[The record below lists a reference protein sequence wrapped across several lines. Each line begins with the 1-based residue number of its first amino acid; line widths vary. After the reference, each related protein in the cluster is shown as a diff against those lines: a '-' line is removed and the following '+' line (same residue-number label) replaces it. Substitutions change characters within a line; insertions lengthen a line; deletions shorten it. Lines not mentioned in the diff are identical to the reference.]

1 MIRKK
6 CPGCGAKT
14 AFFKSVFASRSFPF
28 TCRYCGEK
36 QFRRHDFTK
45 LLAYFGA
52 SIGLFA
58 LLFLFMTKG
67 LQIAI
72 ILLFGFL
79 CLLFLAYVSELFI
92 FDLSGYG
99 DQEKNRVAIQS
110 KRNIWITIVV
120 IFLGVIFYFFDL

>member
-72 ILLFGFL
+72 ILLFGF
-79 CLLFLAYVSELFI
+79 YVCCFWRMY
-92 FDLSGYG
+92 LSYLYSICQGM
-99 DQEKNRVAIQS
+99 EIKKKIE
-110 KRNIWITIVV
+110 
-120 IFLGVIFYFFDL
+120 